1 MEVLGNI
8 MMFACCGVL
17 EIEKNLFDNDLEC
30 VLGWKLEEQ
39 IFWLVT
45 FPTMEQKSARYHM
58 FKQTG
63 RSS

>member
-1 MEVLGNI
+1 

-17 EIEKNLFDNDLEC
+17 EIEKNLFDNDLES

-45 FPTMEQKSARYHM
+45 FPTIEQKSARYHM